1 MDSFSESREK
11 LHSNVLLLKKDPIKC
26 HIPKQRVCVNCE
38 NCSQSVTDKNATEIC
53 YGQTHKGKTAY
64 PRLLRDRSGCI
75 KTNTCNSGQWRNLI
89 ISSVIYNPL

>member
-26 HIPKQRVCVNCE
+26 HIPKQRVYVNCE

-53 YGQTHKGKTAY
+53 YGQTDGRHTRVKQHTSLSFEAG
-64 PRLLRDRSGCI
+64 L
-75 KTNTCNSGQWRNLI
+75 Q
-89 ISSVIYNPL
+89 